1 MADSGNCFFE
11 VKIEDLL
18 KKHTRDGRLQDYLSL
33 LTLENEKI
41 NLVSRETSASD
52 LKRLI
57 AESVIPFEKLELE
70 SVNRYLDIG
79 SGGGLPAI
87 PIIIALNPKQSI
99 LIERRNKKA
108 SALRRISL
116 ELEIKPTIIE
126 QTFEDIVFDNTFDLI
141 TVRLVRLSGPILNK
155 ISEILSHSAVF
166 IYYGAF
172 QSSNCPRNLSY
183 SVHSY
188 ATSDDTPA
196 KSFTLFR
203 KTNK

>member
-1 MADSGNCFFE
+1 MAESENGFFE
-11 VKIEDLL
+11 VKIEDILQ
-18 KKHTRDGRLQDYLSL
+18 KHSKNGSLDAYLSL

-41 NLVSRETSASD
+41 NLVSRETSAAD

-57 AESVIPFEKLELE
+57 AESLVPFEKLELKT
-70 SVNRYLDIG
+70 VNSYLDIG

-87 PIIIALNPKQSI
+87 PIIITKNPPESV

-116 ELEIKPTIIE
+116 ELKIKPVVIE
-126 QTFEDIVFDNTFDLI
+126 QTFEDIVFDKTFDLI
-141 TVRLVRLSGPILNK
+141 TVRLVRLSGSILKK

-172 QSSNCPRNLSY
+172 QSAKCPPELSY
-183 SVHSY
+183 TIYSY
-188 ATSDDTPA
+188 AIGDDSPA
-196 KSFTLFR
+196 KAFTLFR
-203 KTNK
+203 KN

>member
-1 MADSGNCFFE
+1 MAESENYFFE
-11 VKIEDLL
+11 VKIEDILQ
-18 KKHTRDGRLQDYLSL
+18 KHSKNGSLDAYLSL

-41 NLVSRETSASD
+41 NLVSRETSAAD

-57 AESVIPFEKLELE
+57 AESLVPFEKLELKT
-70 SVNRYLDIG
+70 VNSYLDIG

-87 PIIIALNPKQSI
+87 PIIITKNPPESV

-116 ELEIKPTIIE
+116 ELKIKPVVIE
-126 QTFEDIVFDNTFDLI
+126 QTFEDIVFDKTFDLI
-141 TVRLVRLSGPILNK
+141 TVRLVRLSGSILKK

-172 QSSNCPRNLSY
+172 QSAKCPPELSY
-183 SVHSY
+183 TIYSY
-188 ATSDDTPA
+188 AIGDDSPA
-196 KSFTLFR
+196 KAFTLFR
-203 KTNK
+203 KN

>member
-1 MADSGNCFFE
+1 MDDSENSFFE

-18 KKHTRDGRLQDYLSL
+18 KKHARDGRFQDYLSL
-33 LTLENEKI
+33 LTLENEKT

-57 AESVIPFEKLELE
+57 AESLVPFEKLELE
-70 SVNRYLDIG
+70 TVNRYLDIG
-79 SGGGLPAI
+79 TGGGLPAI
-87 PIIIALNPKQSI
+87 PIILALNPAQSL

-116 ELEIKPTIIE
+116 ELKIKPSIIE
-126 QTFEDIVFDNTFDLI
+126 QTFEDIDFDKSFDLI
-141 TVRLVRLSGPILNK
+141 TVRLVRLSGPILKK

-172 QSSNCPRNLSY
+172 GLDKCPPELSY
-183 SVHSY
+183 TVYAY
-188 ATSDDTPA
+188 ATGDDSPA
-196 KSFTLFR
+196 KAFTIF
-203 KTNK
+203 KKIQ

>member
-1 MADSGNCFFE
+1 MGESENCFFE
-11 VKIEDLL
+11 VKIEDILQ
-18 KKHTRDGRLQDYLSL
+18 KHGKNGSLDAYLSL

-41 NLVSRETSASD
+41 NLVSRETSAAD

-57 AESVIPFEKLELE
+57 AESLVPFEKLELKT
-70 SVNRYLDIG
+70 VNNYLDIG

-87 PIIIALNPKQSI
+87 PIIITKNPPESV

-116 ELEIKPTIIE
+116 ELKIKPVVIE
-126 QTFEDIVFDNTFDLI
+126 QTFEDIVFDKTFDLI
-141 TVRLVRLSGPILNK
+141 TVRLVRLSGPILKK

-172 QSSNCPRNLSY
+172 QSAKCPPELSY
-183 SVHSY
+183 TIYSY
-188 ATSDDTPA
+188 AIGDDSAA
-196 KSFTLFR
+196 KAFTLFR
-203 KTNK
+203 KN